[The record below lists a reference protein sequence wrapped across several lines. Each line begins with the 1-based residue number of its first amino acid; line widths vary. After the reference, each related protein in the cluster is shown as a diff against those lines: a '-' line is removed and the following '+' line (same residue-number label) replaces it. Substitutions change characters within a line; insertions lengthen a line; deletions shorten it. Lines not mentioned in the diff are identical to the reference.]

1 MQFGNAKPPL
11 GVVFDCDMGE
21 SIDDALALAALYGL
35 DGKNECRV
43 VAVSTTNPTLA
54 SAAFCEVMGRFYA
67 GAVSAQFAAA
77 GRTLPVGMATSGI
90 RKMETPM
97 LLEPLARKGA
107 DGAPVY
113 NHGIQGLVDTAD
125 PAAVVRNAFTA
136 QHDQN
141 AALVLAGPAVTV
153 AAALALPGVK
163 DLIARKA
170 RYLVAVERGLAAHPA
185 SAKTLFAEW
194 PGAIFVVPESMGE
207 VYKFPASAI
216 STAFSWSP
224 NHPVVDAFRAAGNKD
239 APAAGALAALH
250 GVRAE
255 KKYFDVSPAGRFE
268 LGADGKLTLK
278 PSADGKHHWLEPD
291 AAQAEAAMAAMV
303 ELASAKPVVRQ
314 RFRPRPAEQQQVAPP
329 KPAEAKPATP

>member
-21 SIDDALALAALYGL
+21 SIDDALALAVLYGL

-54 SAAFCEVMGRFYA
+54 SAAFCEVVGRFYA
-67 GAVSAQFAAA
+67 GAVSAQFMAS

-90 RKMETPM
+90 PQMETPM
-97 LLEPLARKGA
+97 LTAPLSRKGA

-113 NHGIQGLVDTAD
+113 PHGIQKLVDTAD

-141 AALVLAGPAVTV
+141 AGMVLAGPAVTL

-170 RYLVAVERGLAAHPA
+170 RHLVAVERGLVAHPA
-185 SAKTLFAEW
+185 SAQILFAEW
-194 PGAIFVVPESMGE
+194 PGTIFVVPESMGAK
-207 VYKFPASAI
+207 YKFPASAI
-216 STAFSWSP
+216 ETAFSWNP

-239 APAAGALAALH
+239 APAAGVLAALH
-250 GVRAE
+250 CVRAE
-255 KKYFDVSPAGRFE
+255 KKYFGASAAGTFE
-268 LGADGKLTLK
+268 LGANGKLALK
-278 PSADGKHHWLEPD
+278 PSAEGRHHWLEPD
-291 AAQAEAAMAAMV
+291 PAQSEAVMAAMV

-314 RFRPRPAEQQQVAPP
+314 RFRPRPAEQQVAPP
-329 KPAEAKPATP
+329 KPQEAKPATP